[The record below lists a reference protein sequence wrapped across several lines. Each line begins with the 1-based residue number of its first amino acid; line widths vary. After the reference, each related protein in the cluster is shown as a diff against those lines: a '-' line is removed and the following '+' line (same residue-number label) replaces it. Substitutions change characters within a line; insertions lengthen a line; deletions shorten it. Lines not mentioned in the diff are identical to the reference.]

1 VKEAPEKNI
10 HPSVDDSEKNFACRA
25 RSKRGKSEATSSCA
39 KELIAEVCGILDRL
53 YYLPDIFPVAADIPI
68 RTCIFIGYFDRLLLP
83 ASRLTHFSDT
93 IFKQKLLDFLVMLI
107 SLENVI

>member
-1 VKEAPEKNI
+1 MIAKRTLLVEPEA
-10 HPSVDDSEKNFACRA
+10 SVESQKQLHHY
-25 RSKRGKSEATSSCA
+25 A

-53 YYLPDIFPVAADIPI
+53 Y
-68 RTCIFIGYFDRLLLP
+68 
-83 ASRLTHFSDT
+83 SDT

>member
-1 VKEAPEKNI
+1 MKEAPEKNI

-25 RSKRGKSEATSSCA
+25 QSKRGKSETTSSCA

-53 YYLPDIFPVAADIPI
+53 Y
-68 RTCIFIGYFDRLLLP
+68 
-83 ASRLTHFSDT
+83 SDT